1 MMYSIEANSNARL
14 CYKILV
20 QIHATAEAIVNIGK
34 PLNLLHLKY
43 KGILNYI
50 LIVDINLVS

>member
-34 PLNLLHLKY
+34 PLNLLHLNT
-43 KGILNYI
+43 KGF
-50 LIVDINLVS
+50 